1 MSIFRINPYIGYNN
15 IKYNISQEDVKKIDG
30 VASKIEIN
38 NIMMKVY
45 EYRDASIKLTFV
57 EDNFVEVWIPQ
68 KPADNQ
74 VFLVDFMELDLFD
87 VNTVEILKSKYEFEE
102 SKDKRKILFE
112 ELGLCLWG
120 FGEKKTKEGKIVMAF
135 AKNRLSWYKS
145 FMNA

>member
-1 MSIFRINPYIGYNN
+1 M
-15 IKYNISQEDVKKIDG
+15 KKIDG

-74 VFLVDFMELDLFD
+74 IFLVDFMELDLFD

-135 AKNRLSWYKS
+135 AKNRLSWYKN